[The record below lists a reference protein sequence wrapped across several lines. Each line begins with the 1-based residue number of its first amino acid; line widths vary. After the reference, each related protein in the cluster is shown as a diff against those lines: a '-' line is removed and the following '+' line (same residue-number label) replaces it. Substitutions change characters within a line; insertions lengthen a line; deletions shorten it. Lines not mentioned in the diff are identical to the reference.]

1 MVEDDIFADFAEDPA
16 PQLASLD
23 GLENVLRIGSFS
35 KTLSASARCGYI
47 AARAEWIDG
56 LAELQIATGFGGPGR
71 IATELLTHALTSG
84 GYRKHMEALRRRL
97 ARARREAAMRLRRIG
112 IEPWLMPSGGFY
124 LWCRLPDNRD
134 ATEVARRALAE
145 NMVLAPGNVF
155 STTGTATSFMRF
167 NVAHCSDPGMFQTLR
182 RALSG

>member
-1 MVEDDIFADFAEDPA
+1 M
-16 PQLASLD
+16 
-23 GLENVLRIGSFS
+23 GSWWS
-35 KTLSASARCGYI
+35 KTTFFRISPKKPCHSWPHSTDFNTCCASARCGYI

-56 LAELQIATGFGGPGR
+56 LAELQIATGFGGPM
-71 IATELLTHALTSG
+71 ATELLTHALVCG
-84 GYRKHMEALRRRL
+84 GYHRKHMEALRRRL
-97 ARARREAAMRLRRIG
+97 ARARREAAMRLRRVG
-112 IEPWLMPSGGFY
+112 IEPWRMPSGGFH
-124 LWCRLPDNRD
+124 LWCHLPDNRD